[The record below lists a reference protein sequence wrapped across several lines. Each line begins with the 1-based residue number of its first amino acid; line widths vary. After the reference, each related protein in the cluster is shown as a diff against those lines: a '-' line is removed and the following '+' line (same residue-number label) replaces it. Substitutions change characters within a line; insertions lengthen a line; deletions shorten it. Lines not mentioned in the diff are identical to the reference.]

1 MTTIE
6 NPLIER
12 ERTEKTKNFKGD
24 FDKFKIAFFIHIMV
38 LLFVDIKVSFSTP
51 WDDYSFLPSSNKF
64 SPKKLILAVVA
75 VLIAGYSLYRELSGD
90 SFIRKKI
97 KKLGTAT
104 LAFGDQKT
112 IKTQIFRNQN
122 GQLFAKLPIQI
133 KACEDEGSY
142 EICEFDAIIEAK
154 ESNQPIKECM
164 DRMC

>member
-64 SPKKLILAVVA
+64 SPKKLI
-75 VLIAGYSLYRELSGD
+75 
-90 SFIRKKI
+90 
-97 KKLGTAT
+97 
-104 LAFGDQKT
+104 
-112 IKTQIFRNQN
+112 
-122 GQLFAKLPIQI
+122 
-133 KACEDEGSY
+133 
-142 EICEFDAIIEAK
+142 
-154 ESNQPIKECM
+154 
-164 DRMC
+164 